1 MKLLEKTENFM
12 TSVWGVVFV
21 FNLKN
26 RQQKQKQV
34 TKYIKL
40 KVFFTAKE
48 RISKMK
54 RQPMG

>member
-1 MKLLEKTENFM
+1 M

-34 TKYIKL
+34 AKYIKL
-40 KVFFTAKE
+40 KVFFTSKE

-54 RQPMG
+54 RQPIG